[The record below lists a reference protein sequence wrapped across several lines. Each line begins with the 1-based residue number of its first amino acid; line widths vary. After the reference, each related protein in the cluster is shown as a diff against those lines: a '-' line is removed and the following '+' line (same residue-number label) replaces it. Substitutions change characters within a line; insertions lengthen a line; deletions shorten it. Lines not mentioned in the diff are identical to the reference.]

1 MLQGGRVFNDVT
13 FVTLLTSLI
22 ICAMLD
28 IRLIREKPDVV
39 RERLATRGGGDEA
52 KIDDVLR
59 VDAERRQTETA
70 LQQLNADRKR
80 LSKEIGGKKS
90 RGEQTDEFEQHV
102 REIGE
107 QIAELSAQATA
118 AEGEQNDL
126 LLRIANL
133 PHESVPIGKDA
144 AANRVVRT
152 WGEKPLLSKPADHV
166 GLGAKLHLLD
176 LERAAKLSGS
186 GFICFT
192 GAGARLERGLINFM
206 IDLHTRE
213 HGYTEISPP
222 FLVRRDCMIGTS
234 QLPKFEADMYGLE
247 ENQVFLAPTA
257 EVQLTNLHREE
268 IVSVADVPRKLVAR

>member
-1 MLQGGRVFNDVT
+1 
-13 FVTLLTSLI
+13 
-22 ICAMLD
+22 MLD
-28 IRLIREKPDVV
+28 IRLIREKPDFV
-39 RERLATRGGGDEA
+39 RERLVTRGGGDEA

-59 VDAERRQTETA
+59 VDAERRKTETA

-80 LSKEIGGKKS
+80 SSKEIGGKKS
-90 RGEQTDEFEQHV
+90 RGEATDDLEQRV

-107 QIAELSAQATA
+107 QIVDLNARAAAAQ
-118 AEGEQNDL
+118 EEQDNL

-144 AANRVVRT
+144 GANPVVRT
-152 WGEKPLLSKPADHV
+152 WGEKPQSNKPADHV
-166 GLGAKLHLLD
+166 ALGAKLRLLD

-192 GAGARLERGLINFM
+192 GAGARLERALINFM

-222 FLVRRDCMIGTS
+222 FMANRDSFIGTGN
-234 QLPKFEADMYGLE
+234 LPKFEDDLFKIEGTE
-247 ENQVFLAPTA
+247 FFLVPTA
-257 EVQLTNLHREE
+257 EV
-268 IVSVADVPRKLVAR
+268 